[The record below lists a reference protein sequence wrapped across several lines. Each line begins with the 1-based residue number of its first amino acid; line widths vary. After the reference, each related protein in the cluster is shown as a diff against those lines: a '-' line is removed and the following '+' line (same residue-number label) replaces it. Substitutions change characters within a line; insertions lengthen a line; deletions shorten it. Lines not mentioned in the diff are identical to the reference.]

1 MELQGIR
8 QTGAQIV
15 ETVKAICRMC
25 HGGCGTIVT
34 VKDGVVEKVVGD
46 PDNPVNDGLL
56 CSKGGRPSIEQLYPH
71 DRIDS
76 RMVRAGEKG
85 AMAWRR
91 VSWDEALSYIAE
103 KMLAIRAQ
111 HGAEAVAF
119 GRGTSINNNHVTCRL
134 ANVFGSPNV
143 ISVGYFCYGPRLA
156 VSKIPPRGTAT
167 RDRLE
172 TVGDFP

>member
-34 VKDGVVEKVVGD
+34 VKDGLV
-46 PDNPVNDGLL
+46 
-56 CSKGGRPSIEQLYPH
+56 CSKGGRPSIEQLYHP
-71 DRIDS
+71 DRIDYP
-76 RMVRAGEKG
+76 MIRAGEKG

-119 GRGTSINNNHVTCRL
+119 GRGTSI
-134 ANVFGSPNV
+134 
-143 ISVGYFCYGPRLA
+143 
-156 VSKIPPRGTAT
+156 
-167 RDRLE
+167 
-172 TVGDFP
+172 

>member
-56 CSKGGRPSIEQLYPH
+56 CSKGGRPSIEQLYHP
-71 DRIDS
+71 DRIDYP
-76 RMVRAGEKG
+76 MIRAGEKG
-85 AMAWRR
+85 AMACRR
-91 VSWDEALSYIAE
+91 VPWDGALSVI
-103 KMLAIRAQ
+103 
-111 HGAEAVAF
+111 
-119 GRGTSINNNHVTCRL
+119 
-134 ANVFGSPNV
+134 PNTLL
-143 ISVGYFCYGPRLA
+143 P
-156 VSKIPPRGTAT
+156 IPPHH
-167 RDRLE
+167 
-172 TVGDFP
+172 P